1 MWRLQICLLGDFFF
15 NWRKCENKVSSDV
28 NKTWTF
34 LLLFFFFPRKK
45 KHRPLTRPGKGLEFF
60 SIKILF
66 ALCDRNNPRG
76 HSALL
81 TWWVIRYKRFFWQ
94 TQAGHIIKRRTHLF
108 CGIFEHTF
116 FLVHIVKSDFHQKA
130 LSFYQDSLRNFIISL
145 RNHIISPRFPR
156 DLFIYLLGFSQKS
169 TFCQVYRSLLL
180 TLRFLPQKSFY
191 LSGFQ
196 RKHLSLRF
204 SIQTYLF

>member
-1 MWRLQICLLGDFFF
+1 MLTKHGRFYY
-15 NWRKCENKVSSDV
+15 
-28 NKTWTF
+28 
-34 LLLFFFFPRKK
+34 FFFFFQEKK